1 MECLILRSLIPSPTA
16 LQRFC
21 HTMKHITELYVYSI
35 DDKNNYDGMLRAIAA
50 NMPDLKSL
58 NIPNCTVEVK
68 AIECLLPTE
77 DNALGGCP
85 DLVELNLSDII
96 NGDVTLMKKIIL
108 ALPKLRSLIHDLFV
122 DALMALTEDEMGVDT
137 ARSLDSLFVPERFE
151 VSPSIRYDILVRSPV
166 FQRLINNITKI
177 DIVIGEQEERECALI
192 ADVLISMKK
201 LRRLTLWGTSEARK
215 HFLPVLESIR
225 DQLQDLVLHEIS
237 RSLSLHDVMRTCPRL
252 VNLQLCHSQEDES
265 ALENVFSIHDD
276 QIEKPS
282 KMPVLQCLTRVHIET
297 MDKQICSADM
307 LMALLQSPKLNNIH
321 LSYLGAMSDDVMFN
335 VLSSPAALSNVT
347 QFSVYF
353 CPLLTAAPFVHWIDR
368 ENCSLKDFSFSK
380 HDNIDYKILRDVA
393 ERCPRALIIDET
405 EYESGTEFF

>member
-1 MECLILRSLIPSPTA
+1 MECLTLRSLAPSPPA
-16 LQRFC
+16 LEKFC
-21 HTMKHITELYVYSI
+21 QTMKTISELYVYSV
-35 DDKNNYDGMLRAIAA
+35 DDKNNYDGVLRAIAT
-50 NMPDLKSL
+50 NMPDLKRL
-58 NIPNCTVEVK
+58 NIPNCTVEAK

-77 DNALGGCP
+77 GGSRGCP
-85 DLVELNLSDII
+85 KLVELNLSHIT
-96 NGDVTLMKKIIL
+96 NGDVMLLKKIIL
-108 ALPKLRSLIHDLFV
+108 ALPNLRSLTHDLFV

-137 ARSLDSLFVPERFE
+137 ARSLDTLDVPERSMG
-151 VSPSIRYDILVRSPV
+151 SPSIRYDILVRSPV
-166 FQRLINNITKI
+166 FPRLINNITNV

-192 ADVLISMKK
+192 ADVLMSMTK
-201 LRRLTLWGTSEARK
+201 LRVLSLWGTSEARK
-215 HFLPVLESIR
+215 HFLPVLESIG
-225 DQLQDLVLHEIS
+225 DQLQDLDLHEIS
-237 RSLSLHDVMRTCPRL
+237 RSLSLHDVMRTCPQL
-252 VNLQLCHSQEDES
+252 VDLQLCHYQGDES
-265 ALENVFSIHDD
+265 ALENVLNMHDD

-307 LMALLQSPKLNNIH
+307 LIALLQSPKLNSIH
-321 LSYLGAMSDDVMFN
+321 LSNLGAMSDDVMFN

-347 QFSVYF
+347 EFEVYF

-368 ENCSLKDFSFSK
+368 EKCLLKDFSFSK